1 MPGPRTCFTLPA
13 ALLLV
18 LLSLSTSALGTATEP
33 SGVHEE
39 TPAGGG
45 TELLPHPEELS
56 ASENSD
62 LEFVKRLYDF
72 GLGKRAYSY
81 VSEYKRLPVYN
92 FGLGKRSKMYGFGL
106 GKRDGRMYSFGL
118 GKRDYD
124 YYGEEDED
132 DQHASGDEDIEESDV
147 GDLVDKRDRLYS
159 FGLGKRARPY
169 SFGLGKRSPSGVQRL
184 YGFGLGKRGG
194 NLYSFGLGKR
204 GEGRLYSFGLGKRPV
219 NSGRSSGSRF
229 NFGLG
234 KRSEDIDL
242 RELEE
247 KFAEEEK
254 RYPQEHRF
262 SFGLGK
268 REVAPSELEA
278 VKNEEKDSAS
288 VHDKSNNTSDL
299 HSGERIKRSLHYPFG
314 IRKQESPYD
323 LNSASSL
330 NSEENDDIT
339 PEEFSRMV
347 RRPFSFGLGKRIPM
361 YDFGIGKRSER

>member
-1 MPGPRTCFTLPA
+1 MSGPRTCFCLPS
-13 ALLLV
+13 ALVLV
-18 LLSLSTSALGTATEP
+18 LLSLSTSALGTAPEP

-39 TPAGGG
+39 SPAGGG
-45 TELLPHPEELS
+45 TDLLPHPEDLS
-56 ASENSD
+56 ASDNPD

-132 DQHASGDEDIEESDV
+132 DQQAIGDEDIEESDV
-147 GDLVDKRDRLYS
+147 GDLMDKRDRLYS

-169 SFGLGKRSPSGVQRL
+169 SFGLGKRAPSGAQRL

-194 NLYSFGLGKR
+194 SLYSFGLGKR
-204 GEGRLYSFGLGKRPV
+204 GDGRLYAFGLGKRPV

-234 KRSEDIDL
+234 KRSDDIDF

-247 KFAEEEK
+247 KFAEDK

-268 REVAPSELEA
+268 REVEPSELEA
-278 VKNEEKDSAS
+278 VRNEEKDNSS
-288 VHDKSNNTSDL
+288 VHDKKNNTNDM

-314 IRKQESPYD
+314 IRKLESSYD

-347 RRPFSFGLGKRIPM
+347 RRPFNFGLGKRIPM

>member
-1 MPGPRTCFTLPA
+1 MPGPRTCFTLPV
-13 ALLLV
+13 ALALV
-18 LLSLSTSALGTATEP
+18 LLSLSTSALGTATES

-39 TPAGGG
+39 SPAVGGA
-45 TELLPHPEELS
+45 ELLPHPEELS
-56 ASENSD
+56 ASDNAD

-92 FGLGKRSKMYGFGL
+92 FGLGKRNKMYGFGL

-132 DQHASGDEDIEESDV
+132 DQQSSGDDDIDDSQV

-169 SFGLGKRSPSGVQRL
+169 SFGLGKRGPSGVQRL

-194 NLYSFGLGKR
+194 SLYSFGLGKR
-204 GEGRLYSFGLGKRPV
+204 GEGRLYAFGLGKRPV
-219 NSGRSSGSRF
+219 SSGRSSGSRF

-234 KRSEDIDL
+234 KRSEDFDI
-242 RELEE
+242 RELED

-288 VHDKSNNTSDL
+288 AHDKRNSTRDL

-314 IRKQESPYD
+314 IRKQESSYD

-330 NSEENDDIT
+330 NSEENEDIT

-347 RRPFSFGLGKRIPM
+347 RRPFNFGLGKRIPM